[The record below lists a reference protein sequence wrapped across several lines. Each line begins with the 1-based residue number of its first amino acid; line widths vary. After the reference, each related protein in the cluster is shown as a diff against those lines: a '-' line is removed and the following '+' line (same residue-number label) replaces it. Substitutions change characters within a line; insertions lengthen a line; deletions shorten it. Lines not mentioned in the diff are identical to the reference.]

1 MFSSLLFAIGVQ
13 GKAGNKMHSRITIT
27 TTFVKLLQAE
37 SRWMDTFC
45 TKSVQWSTGYTCFVA
60 RRHDS
65 QEVVFL
71 YSVKHLLLAAIF
83 KPERP
88 NIPVTLSMYLWICNF
103 RISSQNSGRFV
114 VIYRGTFLHQPHESY
129 LTASSRPPFCAIF
142 ELSTTFFAR
151 RHLLISNSII
161 WVWYEKKQLLD
172 LDQGSSVGIIIT
184 TSSQRGQKVDF
195 FVTWAAELIFCSL

>member
-45 TKSVQWSTGYTCFVA
+45 TKSVQRSTGYTCFVA

-114 VIYRGTFLHQPHESY
+114 VIYRGTFYTNPTNHILLLRAGLLFAQY
-129 LTASSRPPFCAIF
+129 LNFLPLFLRAAIF
-142 ELSTTFFAR
+142 
-151 RHLLISNSII
+151 
-161 WVWYEKKQLLD
+161 
-172 LDQGSSVGIIIT
+172 
-184 TSSQRGQKVDF
+184 SSQIPLFGFDMKKNSF
-195 FVTWAAELIFCSL
+195 LI